1 MEIWNTFTSIIVQ
14 SIEFINYEVGVSEAA
29 AIILFTLIG
38 RLILMPIN
46 LSAMANMYRKKRALL
61 LIKTK

>member
-1 MEIWNTFTSIIVQ
+1 MEIWNTFTSIIIQ
-14 SIEFINYEVGVSEAA
+14 SIEFINLEVGVSEAA

-46 LSAMANMYRKKRALL
+46 
-61 LIKTK
+61 